1 MACKTEYIFYMSYL
15 PIDSKKDNFIL
26 QKYGPEF
33 MLCFSLYVSVS
44 RDGNSP
50 DIEKRHAL
58 IYLSHISTL
67 N

>member
-1 MACKTEYIFYMSYL
+1 MQDRIHTLHVLLA
-15 PIDSKKDNFIL
+15 DRQKDNSIL

-33 MLCFSLYVSVS
+33 MLCFSFYVSVS